1 MQTIYFL
8 RTERTS
14 KIPDY
19 IQVRDANFVLIA
31 YFTVKNTKKGLE
43 QLANYN
49 FPLDF
54 DKVIQEIPQ
63 GKLSKFEF

>member
-1 MQTIYFL
+1 MQTLYFL

-19 IQVRDANFVLIA
+19 IQVRDSDFVLIA

-43 QLANYN
+43 QLINYN
-49 FPLDF
+49 FPEDF
-54 DKVIQEIPQ
+54 DKKIQEIPQ
-63 GKLSKFEF
+63 GKLSKFQF

>member
-1 MQTIYFL
+1 MQTLYFL

-49 FPLDF
+49 FNTRLHSS
-54 DKVIQEIPQ
+54 ERC
-63 GKLSKFEF
+63 